1 MKEDNFQQFNAE
13 GNEII
18 NTLNKKWIEE
28 KNKNIELI
36 NINEKNE
43 KIIREKQEQIE
54 QHQKKLLDLEAK
66 NQELNKIIEEKN
78 NIIKA
83 KEEFIK
89 NNEIIVTNK
98 DDLEKIKKELD
109 EKYGKLL
116 NELNEELNKIKRK
129 LNKEKEETDKI
140 NSLIENPEIKNK
152 IKEDLE
158 NNIKASQKILE
169 KREEIQLFV
178 AQSFKKNQKEEI
190 FYQIMDSIKKEYEY
204 KLQNEI
210 KSLTNQMK
218 EMKEKIE
225 NEFNEKFEKREKEY
239 ASKFNKIYN
248 KNDDSESELES
259 EYSYECLNKKELV
272 EKIYEGTDIAKFEIA
287 LKNNGDIK
295 WDNNSQLRIV
305 KPSVFTTNNIILK
318 PQKPGDIIAY
328 QIVFRDLKRYPSGEY
343 KSYLEFYS
351 ADNCYGEKLEIKL
364 NIMEK

>member
-43 KIIREKQEQIE
+43 KIIKEKQEQIE

-140 NSLIENPEIKNK
+140 NSLIENPEIK
-152 IKEDLE
+152 
-158 NNIKASQKILE
+158 
-169 KREEIQLFV
+169 REEIQLFV

-248 KNDDSESELES
+248 KNDDESELES